1 MNGTFSMMN
10 GKIIATLY
18 EAYIM
23 TKEGKMYTPSI
34 MNEPMSLRE
43 IIKHWQL
50 KKDDVEWCVAY
61 GVDMVRREAKTA
73 QEKRIGCGFRYLYF
87 EIFRNGNVPA
97 DFDVRKYHKYA
108 DEDVQVH

>member
-1 MNGTFSMMN
+1 MN

-34 MNEPMSLRE
+34 MNNPMSLKE
-43 IIKHWQL
+43 IIKYWEL

-61 GVDMVRREAKTA
+61 GVDMVRREAKNER
-73 QEKRIGCGFRYLYF
+73 EKSIGCGFDYMYF
-87 EIFRNGNVPA
+87 EIFRNGNVPE
-97 DFDVRKYHKYA
+97 DFDVRQYQHF
-108 DEDVQVH
+108 ENEESVIIN